1 MKEFAKYVGVIVMLI
16 GVALLAIPYLQGTTT
31 NLTLGIGLLLVIEGF
46 LGHIFVNNMK
56 NSTTGN
62 IVWGILLL
70 IVPFFLFLGAKKM
83 AYPHNE
89 L

>member
-1 MKEFAKYVGVIVMLI
+1 MKEFVKYVGVIVMLI
-16 GVALLAIPYLQGTTT
+16 GVAVLAIPFLQGTTS

-56 NSTTGN
+56 SSTASN
-62 IVWGILLL
+62 IVWAILLL
-70 IVPFFLFLGAKKM
+70 IVPFALFFFAKKI
-83 AYPHNE
+83 AYPNNE